1 MRILKTCFSKSWGGL
16 EIYSLTTILKL
27 RERGLNPTLFSLKDA
42 PIAKEAKAH
51 HINTVT
57 IDNAGYINPSGIK
70 KTIALMKKENFD
82 IIHCATSKDLWLV
95 TPALKLTGLN
105 TPLLMTKH
113 MGSYIV
119 KKDLLHRFIYKRLDY
134 ALAISNVIAKN
145 LVDTTPL
152 NPDKIKLLHNGIDT
166 KFFDPGKY
174 DKNKVRSEFGIKDD
188 ELLIGMTARFSPG
201 KGHEEFIEAAQIL
214 CKEYN
219 NLKFIIVG
227 KASRGEDD
235 YEIKIKD
242 AARRSGI
249 GEKIIFTGF
258 RKDIPDI
265 LAAMDIFVFPSHAE
279 AFGIALIEAFSMAKP
294 SVCSASDGVLDIA
307 VNEATSLL
315 FEKQSAND
323 LASKLKRLIDD
334 GYLREKLGANAR
346 QRAVEHF
353 DIEIFTD
360 KLIAIYK
367 EALNEK

>member
-27 RERGLNPTLFSLKDA
+27 RERGLNTALFSLEDA
-42 PIAKEAKAH
+42 PITKEAKEH
-51 HINTVT
+51 RINTIT
-57 IDNAGYINPSGIK
+57 IDNAGYLNPAAIK
-70 KTIALMKKENFD
+70 KTISLLKKENFD
-82 IIHCATSKDLWLV
+82 IIHCATSKDLWLI

-152 NPDKIKLLHNGIDT
+152 RPDKIKLLHNGIDT

-174 DKNKVRSEFGIKDD
+174 EKNKVRSEFDIKDD

-201 KGHEEFIEAAQIL
+201 KGHEEFIAAANML
-214 CKEYN
+214 CKEYD

-235 YEIKIKD
+235 YENKIKD
-242 AARRSGI
+242 TARQSGI
-249 GEKIIFTGF
+249 GDKIIFTGF

-265 LAAMDIFVFPSHAE
+265 LAAIDIFVFPSHAE

-294 SVCSASDGVLDIA
+294 NVCSASDGVLDIA
-307 VNEATSLL
+307 LDETTSLL
-315 FEKQSAND
+315 FKKQSADD
-323 LASKLKRLIDD
+323 LAAKLKRLIED
-334 GYLREKLGANAR
+334 GNLRERLGANAR
-346 QRAVEHF
+346 RRALEHF
-353 DIEIFTD
+353 DIEIFSD

-367 EALNEK
+367 EALNRK